1 MQRFS
6 LLQEL
11 HQGTCPPG
19 RSPQV
24 QLPIRAAAPE
34 CTLQLIASACA
45 TRDLSVPWATIQYQ
59 QCCTCHQAVTRYL
72 RFSKKNI
79 NKTSGAELHAGICA
93 ECLRSADHGVRPV
106 LGLWCCCTFP
116 GVGKGA
122 VPNRASRATAVML
135 NPHRCEGR
143 SLAKSGPGTVST
155 SNRGAVNG
163 EAPDEHYPKAPA
175 RQERSGAN
183 VGCFEMRKHQQN
195 PGCAGGFILERR
207 QPRQAGAQVQQGLHQ
222 LQLRLQLQDGGFPL
236 DRGKIFL
243 SGDSPLKQDNAR
255 AADLPEAGDPSVSK
269 VSLHPKGRPSP
280 VYGLLWSKKMDGLLG
295 KEAPTG
301 LRHTASSVEH
311 PSASCYSLWK
321 FNPLG

>member
-1 MQRFS
+1 MQRLS

-19 RSPQV
+19 RSPQM

-135 NPHRCEGR
+135 NPHRCEG
-143 SLAKSGPGTVST
+143 
-155 SNRGAVNG
+155 
-163 EAPDEHYPKAPA
+163 
-175 RQERSGAN
+175 
-183 VGCFEMRKHQQN
+183 
-195 PGCAGGFILERR
+195 
-207 QPRQAGAQVQQGLHQ
+207 
-222 LQLRLQLQDGGFPL
+222 
-236 DRGKIFL
+236 
-243 SGDSPLKQDNAR
+243 
-255 AADLPEAGDPSVSK
+255 
-269 VSLHPKGRPSP
+269 
-280 VYGLLWSKKMDGLLG
+280 
-295 KEAPTG
+295 
-301 LRHTASSVEH
+301 
-311 PSASCYSLWK
+311 
-321 FNPLG
+321 